1 MSEPGDIQELRERV
15 ANLEAMVQQLLQP
28 SRWRPAQQRAAGDGN
43 AQTGAASR
51 RSLLRFLAGAGAGS
65 LFATTAHADTVGP
78 AGAAL
83 GAWKTYA
90 PKLRGEK
97 ADPVLGDDQ
106 NPNIW
111 TRAGRNGHYWQYGR
125 TVVVKTWIQFGP
137 GAQPGS
143 GQYRL
148 SLPVAAATGSDA
160 WLGPT
165 GMALLHCA
173 ATKVNRNATVILP
186 HADFVVF
193 QLDDSAKTVG
203 HDNPWVWAKSDG
215 FNTLMVYEAAKD
227 P

>member
-1 MSEPGDIQELRERV
+1 MSEPGDVQELRGRV
-15 ANLEAMVQQLLQP
+15 ANLEALVQQSLQRP
-28 SRWRPAQQRAAGDGN
+28 RWRPAQRRAAGDGH
-43 AQTGAASR
+43 AKTGAASR
-51 RSLLRFLAGAGAGS
+51 RALVRCLAGAGAGS
-65 LFATTAHADTVGP
+65 ILAATARADTAES
-78 AGAAL
+78 AGAAP

-90 PKLRGEK
+90 PKLMGEK

-106 NPNIW
+106 SPNIW

-148 SLPVAAATGSDA
+148 SLPVPAATGSDA

-165 GMALLHCA
+165 GLALLHCA
-173 ATKVNRNATVILP
+173 ATKVNRNASVILP

-203 HDNPWVWAKSDG
+203 HDNPWVW
-215 FNTLMVYEAAKD
+215 
-227 P
+227 

>member
-1 MSEPGDIQELRERV
+1 MAEPDDIQELRARV
-15 ANLEAMVQQLLQP
+15 AHLEAVVRQLLGQP
-28 SRWRPAQQRAAGDGN
+28 PGRPAPRRAAGDDT
-43 AQTGAASR
+43 APAGAANR

-65 LFATTAHADTVGP
+65 ILAATARADTAPP
-78 AGAAL
+78 AGPAL
-83 GAWKTYA
+83 GAWKAYA
-90 PKLRGEK
+90 PKLMGEK

-106 NPNIW
+106 APNIW

-137 GAQPGS
+137 GAQPGA
-143 GQYRL
+143 GHYRL
-148 SLPVAAATGSDA
+148 SLPVPAATGSDA

-165 GMALLHCA
+165 GVALLHCA
-173 ATKVNRNATVILP
+173 ATKVNRNAVVILP

-193 QLDDSAKTVG
+193 QLDDSAKIVG